1 MRLQLLAKI
10 TDAELLRKSMH
21 ELGTVFYQVDGDGN
35 ITRVVYFSGS
45 RVVEFVGRVDED
57 LAYALRDT
65 LDVLA
70 DHERRIKRLEEK
82 LGFLADVESRVVEM
96 AVAGGR
102 GE

>member
-1 MRLQLLAKI
+1 MSLKS
-10 TDAELLRKSMH
+10 DLRVLVKSA
-21 ELGTVFYQVDGDGN
+21 
-35 ITRVVYFSGS
+35 
-45 RVVEFVGRVDED
+45 ED

-82 LGFLADVESRVVEM
+82 LGFLADVEMRVVGR

>member
-1 MRLQLLAKI
+1 MSPKSDLRLLV
-10 TDAELLRKSMH
+10 KSA
-21 ELGTVFYQVDGDGN
+21 
-35 ITRVVYFSGS
+35 
-45 RVVEFVGRVDED
+45 ED

-70 DHERRIKRLEEK
+70 DHERRIKRLEAK
-82 LGFLADVESRVVEM
+82 LGFLADVESRVVEK

>member
-1 MRLQLLAKI
+1 MSGKGDLKVLV
-10 TDAELLRKSMH
+10 KSA
-21 ELGTVFYQVDGDGN
+21 
-35 ITRVVYFSGS
+35 
-45 RVVEFVGRVDED
+45 ED

-82 LGFLADVESRVVEM
+82 LGFLAGLESRVVEK
-96 AVAGGR
+96 AVAGGC

>member
-1 MRLQLLAKI
+1 MTGKSDLKLLV
-10 TDAELLRKSMH
+10 KS
-21 ELGTVFYQVDGDGN
+21 V
-35 ITRVVYFSGS
+35 
-45 RVVEFVGRVDED
+45 ED

-70 DHERRIKRLEEK
+70 DHERRIKVIEEK
-82 LGFLADVESRVVEM
+82 LGFLADVESRAVEK

>member
-1 MRLQLLAKI
+1 MSQKGDLKVLV
-10 TDAELLRKSMH
+10 KSA
-21 ELGTVFYQVDGDGN
+21 
-35 ITRVVYFSGS
+35 
-45 RVVEFVGRVDED
+45 ED

-82 LGFLADVESRVVEM
+82 LGFLADVESRVVEK

>member
-1 MRLQLLAKI
+1 MSGKGNLRLLV
-10 TDAELLRKSMH
+10 KSA
-21 ELGTVFYQVDGDGN
+21 
-35 ITRVVYFSGS
+35 
-45 RVVEFVGRVDED
+45 ED

-70 DHERRIKRLEEK
+70 DHERRIKVIEEK
-82 LGFLADVESRVVEM
+82 LGFLAGIESK